1 MKEIQGGIT
10 SVQGIKASGIH
21 SGIKDRGKD
30 LALITSEPTAEAAGV
45 FTTNRVRSASVRLC
59 SENLKRGIRCNG
71 IIINS
76 GNANT
81 CTEDGYPNA
90 QEMVELTAA
99 YLDVPFE
106 SILIASTGVI
116 GLSLPMEKLKKGIPE
131 LIQSLNTN
139 GGMDAAEAILTTDK
153 VPKLSAVEYETD
165 GKVIRIGG
173 IAKGAGMIY
182 PRMAT
187 MLSFLVTDISIDK
200 NILQYAL
207 EESIKKSFNMITV
220 DGDTS
225 TNDTVLCLA
234 NGLAGNKRITDLD
247 DNMASFMEGL
257 DYVTQD
263 LAKKIVQDG
272 EGATKFIEVCVKGAM
287 TSGDAEKIAFSIAN
301 SNLVKTAF
309 FGKSLNWGRIMSAAG
324 ISGVEF
330 DVFGVDIYFNEEKV
344 VEGGVGIER
353 DNEASIKKI
362 LKQRDIT
369 ITIDLCMGEE
379 KISVWTSD
387 LSYDYVRINAD
398 YKT

>member
-10 SVQGIKASGIH
+10 SVQGIKSSGIH
-21 SGIKDRGKD
+21 CGIKDMGKD
-30 LALITSEPTAEAAGV
+30 LALITSETIAEAAGV

-59 SENLKRGIRCNG
+59 SENLKKGKGCNG

-76 GNANT
+76 GNANA
-81 CTEDGYPNA
+81 CTKDGYMNA
-90 QEMVELTAA
+90 QEMVKLAAA
-99 YLDVPFE
+99 YLDIPFE

-116 GLSLPMEKLKKGIPE
+116 GLPLPMERLRNGIPE
-131 LIQSLNTN
+131 LIRNLSTS

-153 VPKLSAVEYETD
+153 EPKLSAVEYETD
-165 GKVIRIGG
+165 GKAIRIGG
-173 IAKGAGMIY
+173 IAKGSGMIY

-187 MLSFLVTDISIDK
+187 MLSFLVTDVSIDK
-200 NILQYAL
+200 DILQYAL
-207 EESIKKSFNMITV
+207 EESVKRSFNMITV

-234 NGLAGNKRITDLD
+234 NGLAGNKRITDMD
-247 DNMASFMEGL
+247 DNMVRFMEGL

-309 FGKSLNWGRIMSAAG
+309 FGESPNWGRIMSAAG
-324 ISGVEF
+324 VSGVEF
-330 DVFGVDIYFNEEKV
+330 DVEKIDIYFNEEKV
-344 VEGGVGIER
+344 VKGGVGIGR
-353 DNEASIKKI
+353 NNEEGIKKT

-369 ITIDLCMGEE
+369 ITIDLCMGG
-379 KISVWTSD
+379 KRTSVWTSD
-387 LSYDYVRINAD
+387 LSYDYIRINAD